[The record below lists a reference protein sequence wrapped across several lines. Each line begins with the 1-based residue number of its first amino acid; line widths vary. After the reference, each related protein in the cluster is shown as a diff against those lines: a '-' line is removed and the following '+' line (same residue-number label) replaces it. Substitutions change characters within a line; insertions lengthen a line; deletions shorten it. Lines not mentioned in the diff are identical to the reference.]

1 MSRPRQKKYATER
14 DYQAVGKALQA
25 ARERSELTQK
35 EVSEILDTSVQ
46 LISNYEAGMAVPPLK
61 KLTLLVQL
69 YKLDPNELLEII
81 LDAER
86 VVMRRGI
93 ANGPKLKRIR

>member
-1 MSRPRQKKYATER
+1 MAKPRQKKYATER
-14 DYQAVGKALQA
+14 DYQEVGKFLQA
-25 ARERSELTQK
+25 AREKALLTQK

-61 KLTLLVQL
+61 KLSLLVRL
-69 YKLDPNELLEII
+69 YKIEPDRLLEII

-86 VVMRRGI
+86 EVMLRGI
-93 ANGPKLKRIR
+93 AHGPRLARRK